1 MQKQGNLKASR
12 YYCLHQMWR
21 LHPRDEIENIG
32 KATFYNIIYLNI
44 IKLEDGKKLETYEG
58 LPRTYN

>member
-12 YYCLHQMWR
+12 YCLHQRWR
-21 LHPRDEIENIG
+21 LHPRDEIENIE

-58 LPRTYN
+58 LPKTYN